1 MAGAKGG
8 TAKPLAYVGIV
19 FGILSFIILAIVFG
33 TLAIIV
39 GIIALTRATEKERS
53 ICYVAIALGTIGL
66 ILWAIMFL
74 WILSQL

>member
-1 MAGAKGG
+1 MVAVKKS

-19 FGILSFIILAIVFG
+19 LGILSFIILAIVFG

-53 ICYVAIALGTIGL
+53 ICYVAIALGIIGL
-66 ILWAIMFL
+66 ILWAIMVVWL
-74 WILSQL
+74 LS